1 MPRSDNAPSPRM
13 QQKFQSFLLVGGLA
27 TLLHYLLLIALVQLA
42 ALPPLAAS
50 TTGFTLSAALNYSL
64 NRRYTFRS
72 SRAHR
77 QALPRFAITA
87 LLGLALNAAFIWVGH
102 DLLGLH
108 YLLAQMIATL
118 LTLAFN
124 FFLNLLWTFVDLPE
138 PKLNEPPK

>member
-1 MPRSDNAPSPRM
+1 M
-13 QQKFQSFLLVGGLA
+13 
-27 TLLHYLLLIALVQLA
+27 
-42 ALPPLAAS
+42 AAS